1 MRSMAAD
8 VGELPNSHTCDCDST
23 RIVAQQ
29 SLTFSPC
36 SVLQHHVFKTLENDP
51 VFARQ
56 PGEDVPLERMRE
68 LTFLRYEHDRKFHLF
83 LSTMSS
89 QIDYNSVKL
98 PLVTYRLQ
106 REKIKLQTNS
116 TG

>member
-1 MRSMAAD
+1 MAAD
-8 VGELPNSHTCDCDST
+8 VGELLNSRTCDCDCYQSAG
-23 RIVAQQ
+23 IVAQQ

-36 SVLQHHVFKTLENDP
+36 SALQHHVFKTLENDP

-68 LTFLRYEHDRKFHLF
+68 LTFLRYEPSPFVF
-83 LSTMSS
+83 TVSS
-89 QIDYNSVKL
+89 QIDDNSVES
-98 PLVTYRLQ
+98 PAVTYCEERV
-106 REKIKLQTNS
+106 KIKLQTNS